1 MLRNAKQCDRDENIW
16 EKYEEKV
23 STENMNFDSKTLKKL
38 WKLWKK
44 LN

>member
-1 MLRNAKQCDRDENIW
+1 MLRNAKQRDRDENIW
-16 EKYEEKV
+16 EKYEENV
-23 STENMNFDSKTLKKL
+23 STENMNIDSKNLKKL